1 MDYRCISPTRAGCS
15 SDRDCPSTENCVNG
29 DCVHP
34 CDNPS
39 ACGINAQCDVY
50 QHDKTCTC
58 PEGFTGNAKVECV
71 RVPNT
76 CLSNQGCPGGMI
88 CPDGICMLACQ
99 SDNDC
104 AGNERCAQ
112 GKFLAKYRISH
123 RKFSDSLP
131 PLKAFKN
138 PLLPKNL
145 IRLA

>member
-112 GKFLAKYRISH
+112 GKFLAKYRMSH
-123 RKFSDSLP
+123 KRFG
-131 PLKAFKN
+131 N
-138 PLLPKNL
+138 N
-145 IRLA
+145 